1 MRSTKAMKPSDF
13 CYGVA
18 MKTKACIY
26 ELTVSIA
33 ANLFSQHCDDDDWDL
48 WDDPVALVM
57 GITALEQKNQKKIK
71 KS

>member
-1 MRSTKAMKPSDF
+1 
-13 CYGVA
+13 